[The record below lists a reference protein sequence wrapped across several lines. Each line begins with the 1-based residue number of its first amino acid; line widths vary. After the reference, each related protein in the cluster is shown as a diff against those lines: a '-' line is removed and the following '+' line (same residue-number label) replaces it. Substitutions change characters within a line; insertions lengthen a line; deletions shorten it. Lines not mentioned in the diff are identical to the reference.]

1 MRKILSFIL
10 MVVSISIISAE
21 TFKGIIKY
29 DSRRGHPAEEVEY
42 TGKILYASE
51 DDLQVEKRWITRVSV
66 ELDSVKLDQMFER
79 DRLHIQSIQD
89 SLDMFKNIDEKLGKP
104 FENSVQRQYVDYLA
118 SLANEKDRESIA
130 KDAAKGK
137 ISKKLG
143 KYLYEI
149 IPKISRRLKESR
161 YQFDRDLATDWSYEI
176 RRTNCPQYHEITTT
190 YVDTIENPYCLDKM
204 HEFNWKKDIF
214 KKSYSNIEDYSLVRY
229 YENKVT
235 HSDGWNW
242 YSREKLEEK
251 EESYPIGV
259 RYSYDPEHPQ
269 YRFVFE
275 YPHEYPQVYDA
286 KGNLVRVMFPE
297 YQLYKQYFDANS
309 DHPEFSLIA
318 RIAYA
323 ENEYDIQSADNKT
336 THYIKNQLGLEKL
349 TASEQKRQDKSAKQM
364 AKAAEGYVRDQMK
377 YGKNSRKGRAAS
389 QKHAASFLGA
399 MLGSGSGYYSNE
411 GASWLSQ
418 IENDYWRF
426 FQDKDPYKIERIDA
440 TTFKVTY
447 ADANC
452 NPTIE
457 IIYKY
462 VQTEPYEA
470 KAQVSVKKLF
480 NGPASE
486 YKSLPA
492 KYSPWPLP
500 CADRPQNHE

>member
-1 MRKILSFIL
+1 MRKILSIIL
-10 MVVSISIISAE
+10 MVVSISIVSAE

-29 DSRRGHPAEEVEY
+29 DSRRGITAEEIEY
-42 TGKILYASE
+42 TGRILYSCGK
-51 DDLQVEKRWITRVSV
+51 DLQVEKRWVVMPTT
-66 ELDSVKLDQMFER
+66 ELDSVKLGQMFER

-89 SLDMFKNIDEKLGKP
+89 SLDMYKCLGEKLGKP
-104 FENSVQRQYVDYLA
+104 FENTMQRQYVDYLA

-143 KYLYEI
+143 NYLYEI
-149 IPKISRRLKESR
+149 IRDVSRRLRKFR
-161 YQFDRDLATDWSYEI
+161 YQFDRDLATDWNYEI
-176 RRTNCPQYHEITTT
+176 RRTNCPRYHEITTT

-214 KKSYSNIEDYSLVRY
+214 KSSYSNIPDYKVRNY
-229 YENKVT
+229 YVDKVT
-235 HSDGWNW
+235 RSNGWDW
-242 YSREKLEEK
+242 YSESNLKEK
-251 EESYPIGV
+251 EESYPINV
-259 RYSYDPEHPQ
+259 RYHYDPDHPE
-269 YRFVFE
+269 YRFVFD
-275 YPHEYPQVYDA
+275 PWMKNPKVYDA
-286 KGNLVRVMFPE
+286 KGNLVRVMYPDFD
-297 YQLYKQYFDANS
+297 LYKQFFDANS
-309 DHPEFSLIA
+309 DHPEFTLIA

-323 ENEYDIQSADNKT
+323 ENEYDIQSADSKT
-336 THYIKNQLGLEKL
+336 NHYIKNQLGLEDL
-349 TASEQKRQDKSAKQM
+349 TATEQKQQDKSAKQM
-364 AKAAEGYVRDQMK
+364 AKAAEGYFRDQMK
-377 YGKNSRKGRAAS
+377 YGKHSRKGKAAS

-399 MLGSGSGYYSNE
+399 MLGSGSVYYSNE

-470 KAQVSVKKLF
+470 KAQISVNKLF
-480 NGPASE
+480 SGPASE
-486 YKSLPA
+486 YKSLPGD
-492 KYSPWPLP
+492 YWPLP
-500 CADRPQNHE
+500 CADRQQNNE

>member
-1 MRKILSFIL
+1 MRKILSIIL
-10 MVVSISIISAE
+10 MVVSISIVSAE

-29 DSRRGHPAEEVEY
+29 DSRRGITAEEIEY
-42 TGKILYASE
+42 TGRILYSCGK
-51 DDLQVEKRWITRVSV
+51 DLQVEKRWVVMPTT
-66 ELDSVKLDQMFER
+66 ELDSVKLGQMFER

-89 SLDMFKNIDEKLGKP
+89 SLDMYKCLGEKLGKP
-104 FENSVQRQYVDYLA
+104 FENTMQRQYVDYLA

-143 KYLYEI
+143 NYLYEI
-149 IPKISRRLKESR
+149 IRDVSRRLRKFR
-161 YQFDRDLATDWSYEI
+161 YQFDRDLATDWNYEI
-176 RRTNCPQYHEITTT
+176 RRTNCPRYHEITTT

-214 KKSYSNIEDYSLVRY
+214 KSSYSNIPNYKVRNY
-229 YENKVT
+229 YVDKVT
-235 HSDGWNW
+235 RSNGWDW
-242 YSREKLEEK
+242 YSESNLKEK
-251 EESYPIGV
+251 EESYPINV
-259 RYSYDPEHPQ
+259 RYHYDPDHPE
-269 YRFVFE
+269 YRFVFD
-275 YPHEYPQVYDA
+275 PWMKNPKVYDA
-286 KGNLVRVMFPE
+286 KGNLVRVMYPDFD
-297 YQLYKQYFDANS
+297 LYKQFFDANS
-309 DHPEFSLIA
+309 DHPEFTLIA

-323 ENEYDIQSADNKT
+323 ENEYDIQSADSKT
-336 THYIKNQLGLEKL
+336 NHYIKNQLGLEDL
-349 TASEQKRQDKSAKQM
+349 TATEQKQQDKSAKQM
-364 AKAAEGYVRDQMK
+364 AKAAEGYFRDQMK
-377 YGKNSRKGRAAS
+377 YGKHSRKGKAAS

-399 MLGSGSGYYSNE
+399 MLGSGSVYYSNE

-470 KAQVSVKKLF
+470 KAQISVNKLF
-480 NGPASE
+480 SGPASE
-486 YKSLPA
+486 YKSLPGD
-492 KYSPWPLP
+492 YWPLP
-500 CADRPQNHE
+500 CADRQQNNE

>member
-29 DSRRGHPAEEVEY
+29 DSRRGLPAEEVEY
-42 TGKILYASE
+42 TPEVLSSCEKG
-51 DDLQVEKRWITRVSV
+51 LQVRKRWITRTRT
-66 ELDSVKLDQMFER
+66 ELDSMKLARMLER

-89 SLDMFKNIDEKLGKP
+89 SLDIFKNIDEKLGKP
-104 FENSVQRQYVDYLA
+104 FENPVQRKYVDYLA
-118 SLANEKDRESIA
+118 SLTNEKDRESIA

-143 KYLYEI
+143 KYLDTL
-149 IPKISRRLKESR
+149 IPRISRQLRESR
-161 YQFDRDLATDWSYEI
+161 DQLDRDLNTDWSYKI
-176 RRTNCPQYHEITTT
+176 QFSNCPRYHEITTT
-190 YVDTIENPYCLDKM
+190 YVDTIENPHYLDKM
-204 HEFNWKKDIF
+204 HEFKWKEDIF
-214 KKSYSNIEDYSLVRY
+214 EKSYSNIEDYSLVRY

-323 ENEYDIQSADNKT
+323 ENEYDIQSAGNKI
-336 THYIKNQLGLEKL
+336 THYIKNQLGLENL
-349 TASEQKRQDKSAKQM
+349 TASEQKQQDKSAKQM

-377 YGKNSRKGRAAS
+377 YGKHSRKGRVAS

-440 TTFKVTY
+440 TTFKVAY

-470 KAQVSVKKLF
+470 KAQISVNKLF
-480 NGPASE
+480 SGPASE
-486 YKSLPA
+486 YKSLPGD
-492 KYSPWPLP
+492 YWPLP
-500 CADRPQNHE
+500 CADRPQNNE

>member
-29 DSRRGHPAEEVEY
+29 DSRRGLPAEEVEY
-42 TGKILYASE
+42 TPEVLSSCEKG
-51 DDLQVEKRWITRVSV
+51 LQVRKRWITRTRT
-66 ELDSVKLDQMFER
+66 ELDSMKLARMLER

-89 SLDMFKNIDEKLGKP
+89 SLDIFKNIDEKLGKP
-104 FENSVQRQYVDYLA
+104 FENPVQRKYVDYLA
-118 SLANEKDRESIA
+118 SLTNEKDRESIA

-143 KYLYEI
+143 KYLDTL
-149 IPKISRRLKESR
+149 IPRISRQLRESR
-161 YQFDRDLATDWSYEI
+161 DQLDRDLNTDWSYKI
-176 RRTNCPQYHEITTT
+176 QFSNCPRYHEITTT
-190 YVDTIENPYCLDKM
+190 YVDTIENPHYLDKM
-204 HEFNWKKDIF
+204 HEFKWKEDIF
-214 KKSYSNIEDYSLVRY
+214 EKSYSNIEDYSLVRY

-323 ENEYDIQSADNKT
+323 ENEYDIQSAGNKI
-336 THYIKNQLGLEKL
+336 THYIKNQLGLENL
-349 TASEQKRQDKSAKQM
+349 TASEQKQQDKSAKQM

-377 YGKNSRKGRAAS
+377 YGKHSRKGRAAS

-470 KAQVSVKKLF
+470 KAQISVNKLF
-480 NGPASE
+480 SGPASE
-486 YKSLPA
+486 YKSLPGD
-492 KYSPWPLP
+492 YWPLP
-500 CADRPQNHE
+500 CADRPQNNE